1 MNGVLEGIDRADV
14 VREDGKVVVAITED
28 GISCQDGYEV
38 RMRPVIPKHKLFIS
52 CPMAGRAEEDI
63 RKSLEMMLRIAEA
76 YTGET
81 LQIVNPYKL
90 RQCKNAADRIRCWSD
105 SIKLIAE
112 ADYFIGPDKLYRVR
126 GCNICSMEYSAAR
139 EYGMRMFTVS
149 FDEIAPDLNTAIST
163 RSKW

>member
-1 MNGVLEGIDRADV
+1 M
-14 VREDGKVVVAITED
+14 K
-28 GISCQDGYEV
+28 
-38 RMRPVIPKHKLFIS
+38 PVIPRHKLFIS

-90 RQCKNAADRIRCWSD
+90 RQCKNTADRIRCWSD

-126 GCNICSMEYSAAR
+126 GCNICSMEYRAAR